1 MPPSSPLTPPK
12 APRPAGDPAAQL
24 LADTAVAAVKAIADP
39 SRPNIQAFVS
49 LARRRAQ
56 GPAYRS
62 LTDEPDVTALAAR
75 LTLAAG

>member
-1 MPPSSPLTPPK
+1 ME
-12 APRPAGDPAAQL
+12 AF
-24 LADTAVAAVKAIADP
+24 IA
-39 SRPNIQAFVS
+39 

-75 LTLAAG
+75 LTLGAE